1 MKTSILTSAFIFLFV
16 GLLSAQFQIK
26 NPQTGKMISLRK
38 IGTVLNKTAKST
50 APQVLVAPITVGQVA
65 QPSGKSSS
73 LKRNI
78 APQDASTATVGSN
91 KDRGCTT
98 QRIRATVGM
107 RDMAL
112 FTASNEKIHPFSI
125 IDGSTILSGAYVT
138 KNNKRNPIVLYS
150 DLPVSNPA
158 DASIV
163 VDDPSA
169 ANIQRAVRTL
179 SQKPLAGSQT
189 GRINFSSSEVTSK
202 EEMKMRLNVH
212 TDGFWASSID
222 NSFEYSS
229 SKSDFTLMA
238 EFEQLYFSINV
249 NDLPANPKDI
259 FSEDIGAIP
268 NDLVYVSSVTYG
280 RKAVLLIKL
289 TNTTQEIVNKLK
301 VAISAGLRKATIDAD
316 LELSK
321 AVQRSEISGYVF
333 GGNAND
339 AVGVALNGTVEQ
351 KIQALNTYMAN
362 GARFNANNP
371 GAPLYY
377 TLNFVNDNATCGV
390 FQTLDQNVQ
399 KCSNSFV
406 FEVTA
411 KSIKGV
417 NPVDSDKEDDLYG
430 CVGVKIDP
438 PMAYAD
444 GNSGEKEIW
453 RIVYPERK
461 GSNLGARFITVRS
474 GQTVDLG
481 AGNSKIIRRIV
492 VPRDKNG
499 NIQSNSICRVLTAGA
514 IKVDAEVPASRNGN
528 RELYDWNPHSD
539 DARFV
544 AANEVVIDFK
554 DVLAA
559 KTKTYQQTFK
569 HGGASHIMTYEAK
582 YIEE

>member
-1 MKTSILTSAFIFLFV
+1 MKASILVSAFIFFSAS
-16 GLLSAQFQIK
+16 LLTAQVQIK
-26 NPQTGKMISLRK
+26 NPQTGKIIQLKKVGIANR
-38 IGTVLNKTAKST
+38 TAKSQ
-50 APQVLVAPITVGQVA
+50 APQIAVAAVAVGQAA
-65 QPSGKSSS
+65 QQGDKSSS

-78 APQDASTATVGSN
+78 TPQDAATTPISTN

-98 QRIRATVGM
+98 QRVRATVGM
-107 RDMAL
+107 KDMAL

-150 DLPVSNPA
+150 DLPVKNPEY
-158 DASIV
+158 ASV
-163 VDDPSA
+163 VVEDPSA

-179 SQKPLAGSQT
+179 SQRPLAGGQAA
-189 GRINFSSSEVTSK
+189 RINFSSSEVTSK
-202 EEMKMRLNVH
+202 DEMKMRLNVH
-212 TDGFWASSID
+212 TDGFWVSSID

-249 NDLPANPKDI
+249 NDLPVNPKDI
-259 FSEDIGAIP
+259 FTEDIGTIP

-289 TNTTQEIVNKLK
+289 SNTTQEIVNKLK
-301 VAISAGLRKATIDAD
+301 IAINAGFKKATIDAD
-316 LELSK
+316 LQLKK
-321 AVQRSEISGYVF
+321 AVQSSEMSGYVF

-339 AVGVALNGTVEQ
+339 AAGVALTGTAEQ
-351 KIQALNTYMAN
+351 KIQALNTYISN
-362 GARFNANNP
+362 GATFNANNP
-371 GAPLYY
+371 GVPLYY

-399 KCSNSFV
+399 KCSNALV

-411 KSIKGV
+411 KSIRGV

-430 CVGVKIDP
+430 CVGVKVDP
-438 PMAYAD
+438 PLAYTD

-461 GSNLGARFITVRS
+461 GSNLGARFITVRA

-499 NIQSNSICRVLTAGA
+499 NLQPNAICRVLTAGQ
-514 IKVDAEVPASRNGN
+514 IKVDAEVPESRKGN
-528 RELYDWNPHSD
+528 REFYDWNPSSD
-539 DARFV
+539 DTPFI

-569 HGGASHIMTYEAK
+569 RGGASHIMTYEAK